1 MDTNISIRGKVVAI
15 LEQKKRIVAKVSY
28 SPGFITIP
36 LDSAPEFRLNDLL
49 EIDGKFVVDNISF
62 DLNEDDIIDMKL
74 N

>member
-1 MDTNISIRGKVVAI
+1 LDTNISMRGKVVAI
-15 LEQKKRIVAKVSY
+15 LEQKRKIVAKVSY

-36 LDSAPEFRLNDLL
+36 LESAPEVRLNDLL
-49 EIDGKFVVDNISF
+49 EIDGKFIVDNISF